1 MCDNDQDFV
10 YNVINDIIKQISDL
24 TILAEYGDNEHYVFL
39 AMRDGMFFVNR
50 DGATLLTSKNG
61 KEAVATFYAQIGTI
75 YEDAKENVNS
85 EFSTLREVLLSNND
99 FIRQKLL
106 ELGAGTLGKSLELLD
121 FDGIITKSYILKQ
134 IEFFEDV
141 LCEMENCSR
150 CKGRPVTPSGLDYSD
165 DTSNLVIRERGP
177 NLSGNFACSADN
189 LQKDGSLLLKAE
201 DINLSTKILFL
212 DPLNRLLI
220 LKDNGSEWWDLPGG
234 HVMDGES
241 VEEGLHRE
249 VKEETGLTV
258 TACRQLFIDSIELG
272 DPPTERPV
280 VFFVGSAFG
289 EVELSEE
296 HLDYLWVKREDL
308 HVYKL
313 GVFIPIINKIYDML
327 ESKDFNDITKFVP
340 AGHMDVTDLGKPD
353 IAQEGGTVKD
363 KSIIQKFDGP
373 SAMMLNSS
381 NEIPNSGFSNRE
393 VRHSGEPT
401 DIDRLLQEIAEHRQH
416 IKIEPPIMKTNYS
429 EAGGVADRESI
440 VIEPE
445 QSASF
450 EAGPI
455 QATSS
460 GATIDTPGDD
470 LVAKEASSGIGSAGE
485 SSGTIGTNG
494 VMSVSDAFD
503 STYGGRKVKNNPLE
517 MVEKQNASDI
527 STGVAASAHYD
538 PTPTVVD
545 VDNQSSDTRYADMRP
560 EQRPMGEGEAHLWLE
575 DDGKEDIITNAPL
588 LPQNTDINEENYLSL
603 SDTIQKSKDEADLKV
618 LTRRALK
625 KAEGGKPLVVGGW
638 GNYNLT
644 DREGHK
650 ITPKALKP
658 AVKKLRT
665 IH

>member
-1 MCDNDQDFV
+1 
-10 YNVINDIIKQISDL
+10 
-24 TILAEYGDNEHYVFL
+24 
-39 AMRDGMFFVNR
+39 
-50 DGATLLTSKNG
+50 
-61 KEAVATFYAQIGTI
+61 
-75 YEDAKENVNS
+75 
-85 EFSTLREVLLSNND
+85 
-99 FIRQKLL
+99 
-106 ELGAGTLGKSLELLD
+106 
-121 FDGIITKSYILKQ
+121 
-134 IEFFEDV
+134 
-141 LCEMENCSR
+141 
-150 CKGRPVTPSGLDYSD
+150 
-165 DTSNLVIRERGP
+165 
-177 NLSGNFACSADN
+177 
-189 LQKDGSLLLKAE
+189 
-201 DINLSTKILFL
+201 
-212 DPLNRLLI
+212 
-220 LKDNGSEWWDLPGG
+220 
-234 HVMDGES
+234 MDGES

-658 AVKKLRT
+658 AVKKFLSMPEYANVNIFHSSIQVGRLIPDFTDEDSKKWTTHVNEEGFFALVEFRTDIEVARKAMAEVIKGNLRGFSLSGNSNPIQRRKVCENGHCWQEIDELEAIYELT
-665 IH
+665 LCQVPMNQGSWITDILQLPDEKGCPECFNPRNGQYDSQMNVI